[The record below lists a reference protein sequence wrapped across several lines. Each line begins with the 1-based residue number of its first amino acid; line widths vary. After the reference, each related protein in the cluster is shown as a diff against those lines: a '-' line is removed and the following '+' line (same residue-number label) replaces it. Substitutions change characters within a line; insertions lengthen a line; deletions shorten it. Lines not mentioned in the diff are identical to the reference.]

1 MIRIENL
8 VKSYG
13 NHKVL
18 KGINLEVQEGEIYGF
33 IGHNGSGKSTTM
45 NILNG
50 LIDFQSGK
58 CTINN
63 REVKKTKDAVFKH
76 IGYLP
81 EEPKFY
87 AYMNA
92 WEYLSFIGTMSGDT
106 KGRIKEKSGQLLE
119 LVKLTKDAKR
129 AVGGYSRG
137 MKQRLGI
144 AVAMYNDAEVLFL
157 DEPSSALDPEGR
169 KDVVDII
176 LELKTQRKTIFLST
190 HILNDLERV
199 CDRVG
204 ILHDGQIVLEEK
216 LEDLMNKYIQP
227 IYDVEFDAHLEEGH
241 LGLLQDSQLVERT
254 VVEGKKVSVW
264 LKDMKQNGNCII
276 KLLAD
281 IGIPIVSVNLR
292 KASLEEIFLKVVK

>member
-13 NHKVL
+13 SQKVL
-18 KGINLEVQEGEIYGF
+18 KGINLEVQAGEIYGF

-45 NILNG
+45 NILTG
-50 LIDFQSGK
+50 LIGFQSGQ
-58 CTINN
+58 CTIRN
-63 REVKKTKDAVFKH
+63 REVKANRAAVFQH

-87 AYMNA
+87 PYMNA
-92 WEYLSFIGTMSGDT
+92 WEYLSFIGTMAGDS
-106 KGRIKEKSGQLLE
+106 KGRIKEKSGRLLE
-119 LVKLTKDAKR
+119 LVKLSKDAKR

-137 MKQRLGI
+137 MKQRLGM
-144 AVAMYNDAEVLFL
+144 AVAMYNDAEILFL

-169 KDVVDII
+169 KDVMDIVR
-176 LELKTQRKTIFLST
+176 ELKNQRKTIFLST

-204 ILHDGQIVLEEK
+204 ILHDGRIVLEEK
-216 LEDLMNKYIQP
+216 LEDLINTYIQP
-227 IYDVEFDAHLEEGH
+227 IYDVEFEAPLQADDIGMLEG
-241 LGLLQDSQLVERT
+241 SPLVERT
-254 VVEGKKVSVW
+254 AVEGKKVSLW
-264 LKDMKQNGNCII
+264 LKDKKLNGNSII
-276 KLLAD
+276 RLLAD
-281 IGIPIVSVNLR
+281 TGVPIVSVNLR